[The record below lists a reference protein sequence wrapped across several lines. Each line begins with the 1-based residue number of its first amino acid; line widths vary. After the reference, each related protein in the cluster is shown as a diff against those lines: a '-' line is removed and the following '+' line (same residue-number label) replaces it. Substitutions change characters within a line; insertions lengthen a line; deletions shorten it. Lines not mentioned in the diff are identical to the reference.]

1 MSSIRILQ
9 FLVIFI
15 LCRGPIFAQQIIS
28 VGTASIDISPDSPI
42 ALTGY
47 GGRAGT
53 YEKIEQRLWAKALVM
68 SDPSGKT
75 AILITTDLIGFPAS
89 LADQLA
95 EDLEPYGIK
104 RHQLAV
110 TATHTHTGPE
120 TGILINITGEKQS
133 QEQLAA
139 VVRYQERLRQKLKD
153 VTIKALESRKP
164 STMKWGKGSA
174 SFAMNRR
181 MIENG
186 KWVGFGKND
195 GPAEHDLPILQVLNS
210 EGKTTCIL
218 VNYACHGTTLVPKH
232 NYVHGDW
239 MGDAQLMLEKEFP
252 GAQSMVVIGCGA
264 DSDPQPRGEAEYTIQ
279 HGKTIAQETIKVLS
293 SIELSVL
300 KTAPVTAF
308 EKVLLQFDTIPNLDL
323 LKARSL
329 KKDVNG
335 LLAKNYIETLA
346 RGERI
351 PEQYMLPLQVWNFGN
366 DLTMIFMGG
375 EVVVD
380 YVKRMKQEFG
390 SEKLWM
396 NAYSNDIS
404 CYIASERL
412 YNEGGYEVDFSMA
425 YYNKPSRFRKDT
437 ETRIISALKKLYEQT
452 RVK

>member
-1 MSSIRILQ
+1 MIPTRIIQ
-9 FLVIFI
+9 FMFI
-15 LCRGPIFAQQIIS
+15 VLLGTASTSAQQTLS
-28 VGTASIDISPDSPI
+28 VGTASIDISPDFPI

-53 YEKIEQRLWAKALVM
+53 YEKVEQKLWAKALVI
-68 SDPSGKT
+68 SDEIGKT

-95 EDLEPYGIK
+95 KDLEPLGIR

-133 QEQLAA
+133 PEQLAA
-139 VVRYQERLRQKLKD
+139 VIRYQQSLLQKLKE

-164 STMKWGKGSA
+164 SVLKWGKGSA

-195 GPAEHDLPILQVLNS
+195 GLAEHDMPVLQVLNK

-218 VNYACHGTTLVPKH
+218 INYACHGTTLVPKH

-239 MGDAQLMLEKEFP
+239 MGDAQQMVEKEFP
-252 GAQSMVVIGCGA
+252 GAQAMVVIGCGA
-264 DSDPQPRGEAEYTIQ
+264 DSDPQPRGEASYTIQ
-279 HGKTIAQETIKVLS
+279 HGQTISRETSKLLS
-293 SIELSVL
+293 SNNMMPITS
-300 KTAPVTAF
+300 APITAF
-308 EKVLLQFDTIPNLDL
+308 EKVPLHFDTIPDLTL
-323 LKARSL
+323 LKSRAI

-335 LLAKNYIETLA
+335 LLARNYLEILS
-346 RGERI
+346 RGEKI
-351 PEQYMLPLQVWNFGN
+351 PEYYLLPLQIWNFGN

-380 YVKRMKQEFG
+380 YVKKMKQELG
-390 SEKLWM
+390 PEKLWM
-396 NAYSNDIS
+396 NAYSNDVS

-437 ETRIISALKKLYEQT
+437 ETRIVSALKKLYEQT

>member
-1 MSSIRILQ
+1 MTSIRLIQSIIIL
-9 FLVIFI
+9 L
-15 LCRGPIFAQQIIS
+15 LAGASTFAQQTIS
-28 VGTASIDISPDSPI
+28 AGTASVDISPDFPI

-53 YEKIEQRLWAKALVM
+53 FEKIEQKLWAKALAM
-68 SDPSGKT
+68 SDASGKT

-95 EDLEPYGIK
+95 KDLEPYGIQ

-133 QEQLAA
+133 PEQLAA
-139 VVRYQERLRQKLKD
+139 VVQYQEALRKKLKD
-153 VTIKALESRKP
+153 VTVKALESRKP
-164 STMKWGKGSA
+164 SILKWGKGSA

-195 GPAEHDLPILQVLNS
+195 GPAEHDLPILQVVNS

-218 VNYACHGTTLVPKH
+218 MNYACHGTTLVPKH

-239 MGDAQLMLEKEFP
+239 MGDAQLMVEEKFP
-252 GAQSMVVIGCGA
+252 GAQAMVVIGCGA
-264 DSDPQPRGEAEYTIQ
+264 DSDPQPRGEAAFTVQ
-279 HGKTIAQETIKVLS
+279 HGQTIANEASRLLS
-293 SIELSVL
+293 SNQMMSLTS
-300 KTAPVTAF
+300 APVTAF
-308 EKVLLQFDTIPNLDL
+308 EKVPLHFDTIPDLTL
-323 LKARSL
+323 LKSRAL

-335 LLAKNYIETLA
+335 LLARSYLETRS
-346 RGERI
+346 RGEKI
-351 PEQYMLPLQVWNFGN
+351 PDHYLLPVQVWNFGN

-380 YVKRMKQEFG
+380 YVRKMKQELG
-390 SEKLWM
+390 PEKLWM
-396 NAYSNDIS
+396 NAYSNDVS

-437 ETRIISALKKLYEQT
+437 ETRIVSALKKLYEQT